1 MSDPSKKITFD
12 PTINLG
18 HILTFV
24 AMVIG
29 VMSSY
34 SLLDKRIG
42 VLEEKALSAV
52 TQQADRQQEQK
63 EALKEIKSDVKDLQ
77 RSVND
82 ISRSLA
88 AKRP

>member
-1 MSDPSKKITFD
+1 MAVKFD

-18 HILTFV
+18 HILTFA
-24 AMVIG
+24 AMVVG

-42 VLEEKALSAV
+42 VLEERSSAALS
-52 TQQADRQQEQK
+52 QAADKVSEQK

-77 RSVND
+77 KSVNE
-82 ISRSLA
+82 ISRVLA
-88 AKRP
+88 AGRKPI